1 MEPSVVLT
9 FGDNRVRRR
18 DFIKVIAGS
27 AANWP
32 FVTNAQQSAG
42 KIFRIGFVGLTTAD
56 ALPKRLVALR
66 AGLRDLGYQEGRNVI
81 FEYRWADEHY
91 ERLPALFAEIVRL
104 NVDVIVTHGTPGAV
118 AAKQAT
124 NKIPIV
130 VAVVGDALA
139 SGLVSSLAKPGGN
152 VTGLTYFNPEL
163 AAKRLELLKEIM
175 PTLTDV
181 GVLSNPANPFNE
193 TITPTMNHTA
203 QTLNLTLHQFGVRS
217 PAELEETFAAMV
229 AKRIGALVVLDDGTL
244 LANASAVAK
253 LALERHLPASGWL
266 DFAVAGGLMAYGV
279 NFPDMFRRAA
289 TFIDK
294 ILKGT
299 NPADLPVERATKFEL
314 VINLNT
320 AKSLGLT
327 VPPTLLARAD
337 EVIE

>member
-1 MEPSVVLT
+1 M
-9 FGDNRVRRR
+9 RRR

-42 KIFRIGFVGLTTAD
+42 KIFRIGFVGLATAD